1 MTLDSC
7 LYWTGAVFLITV
19 CSAIV
24 LFLIYCLIQVIF
36 SIFREI
42 WVWIVYDDFATWW
55 SYKQFK
61 KQYRYLNEECPHCGG
76 TGLKDDDEG
85 AKRALERL
93 KNFCRAP
100 REEDYKTHRKT
111 KGKIKMT
118 KWERRIA
125 WVWIAFFVWV
135 VWMVRRGAAA

>member
-1 MTLDSC
+1 MTLDIL
-7 LYWTGAVFLITV
+7 LYWTGVVFWIAV
-19 CSAIV
+19 CSALV
-24 LFLIYCLIQVIF
+24 LYLIYCLVQAIF

-61 KQYRYLNEECPHCGG
+61 KQYRYLDEECPHCGG

-85 AKRALERL
+85 AKRELELL

-100 REEDYKTHRKT
+100 
-111 KGKIKMT
+111 
-118 KWERRIA
+118 ERRIA
-125 WVWIAFFVWV
+125 KYIEKQKAK
-135 VWMVRRGAAA
+135 RK